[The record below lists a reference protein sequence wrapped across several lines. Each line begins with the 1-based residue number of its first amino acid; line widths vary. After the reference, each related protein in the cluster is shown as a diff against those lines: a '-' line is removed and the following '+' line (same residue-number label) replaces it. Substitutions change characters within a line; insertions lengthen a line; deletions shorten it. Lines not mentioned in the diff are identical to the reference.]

1 MSIESSSAST
11 TTSAKPVAGPNHR
24 AGKAAGK
31 PDTAN
36 DAGAGGFSALMGQ
49 LSASEPASDS
59 LAPDVL
65 TTPAVDVPVDVA
77 IGAAG
82 TFIPNVP
89 VTQVAYAQATTNLVA
104 SDALSSNTTGADL
117 ALLAGVGNAG
127 AVGDVADKLIPNLPP
142 AQVPPAQSAIN
153 LIAPKSQPTNAISA
167 AAATDATGAD
177 VSLLAGLAKAGVA
190 GGLAGEFIPN
200 MPLAQVASAQEAT
213 NLVAKSSL
221 VSGATQGSRAFSRL
235 DASRLGAGSTD
246 QMTAGQV
253 AGQVAGQTAA
263 DAKAQLQ
270 VDALLGHRSAV
281 QSQTLS
287 AVQLALREVKP
298 VLLAMPQTAPLDVAS
313 VLAAAGVSESL
324 LRPAERSSGKS
335 SGGAAGSGF
344 EAVFGQATVATGQTA
359 TVYEI
364 AAPSATVPESGVAET
379 VSYWVTHGVQ
389 SAELT
394 LDGFGADP
402 VEVRIS
408 INGDQAQIDFR
419 TDQADVRQ
427 LLAGAATQLKE
438 LLSGE
443 GLQLAGVSVGDSG
456 KGNTPGDDQQPRPGT
471 KRVAQVTAPVMM
483 PAVSSRANLAVG
495 QSLDMFV

>member
-1 MSIESSSAST
+1 MSVELSSAST
-11 TTSAKPVAGPNHR
+11 ANSAKPVAGPNHW

-31 PDTAN
+31 SDAAD

-49 LSASEPASDS
+49 LSASEPASDP
-59 LAPDVL
+59 LASDGL
-65 TTPAVDVPVDVA
+65 TTPAGDVA
-77 IGAAG
+77 VDAIG
-82 TFIPNVP
+82 TFIPNAP
-89 VTQVAYAQATTNLVA
+89 LAQAPYVQAAIDLVA
-104 SDALSSNTTGADL
+104 TKSQPSNAIDAAGVDL

-127 AVGDVADKLIPNLPP
+127 AVGDLADK
-142 AQVPPAQSAIN
+142 
-153 LIAPKSQPTNAISA
+153 
-167 AAATDATGAD
+167 
-177 VSLLAGLAKAGVA
+177 
-190 GGLAGEFIPN
+190 FIPN
-200 MPLAQVASAQEAT
+200 MPLAQASYAQEAT
-213 NLVAKSSL
+213 NLIAKSSL
-221 VSGATQGSRAFSRL
+221 ASGVTQGTKNAGLL
-235 DASRLGAGSTD
+235 DASKLAAGSAD
-246 QMTAGQV
+246 QMT
-253 AGQVAGQTAA
+253 AGQTAA
-263 DAKAQLQ
+263 DAKAQSQ

-287 AVQLALREVKP
+287 TVQLSLREVKP
-298 VLLAMPQTAPLDVAS
+298 VLVAMPQTAPPDAAS
-313 VLAAAGVSESL
+313 LLAAAGASELL
-324 LRPAERSSGKS
+324 LRPTERSSGKS
-335 SGGAAGSGF
+335 AIGASGGGF
-344 EAVFGQATVATGQTA
+344 DALFGQATAATGQTA

-408 INGDQAQIDFR
+408 LNGDQAQIDFR

-456 KGNTPGDDQQPRPGT
+456 KGNTPGDDQPPRPGT
-471 KRVAQVTAPVMM
+471 KRVAQVAAPVMM
-483 PAVSSRANLAVG
+483 PTVSSRANLAVG